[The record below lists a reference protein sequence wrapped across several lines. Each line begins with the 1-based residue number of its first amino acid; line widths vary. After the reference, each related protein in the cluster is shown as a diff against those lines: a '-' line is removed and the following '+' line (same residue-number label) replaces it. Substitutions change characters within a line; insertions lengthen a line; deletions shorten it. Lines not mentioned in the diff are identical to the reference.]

1 MYRVKD
7 ARIASV
13 LKYLKYSALGHF
25 AWEIGQLPL
34 YTIFW
39 NAPAHQTAFA
49 VIHCTLGDILIAGS
63 AFALAWM
70 SSGRT
75 GWPSS
80 RTVFIRVA
88 AVAAILGVAY
98 TIFSEWLNTTVRHS
112 WAYMPAMPVIPG
124 VEVGLTP
131 VLQWII
137 VPAVAFALT
146 ARYGAD
152 SRAPSGAD
160 SP

>member
-1 MYRVKD
+1 M
-7 ARIASV
+7 
-13 LKYLKYSALGHF
+13 LQYLKYSALGHF

-39 NAPAHQTAFA
+39 NAPAQNTAFA
-49 VIHCTLGDILIAGS
+49 VIHCTIGDMLIAGS

-80 RTVFIRVA
+80 RTVFLRVA
-88 AVAAILGVAY
+88 AVALTLGVGY
-98 TIFSEWLNTTVRHS
+98 TIFSEWLNTAVLHT

-124 VEVGLTP
+124 VGVGVTP

-137 VPAVAFALT
+137 VPAFAFALT
-146 ARYGAD
+146 ARYGAHR
-152 SRAPSGAD
+152 RAPSGAD